1 MVRLSNKWVFRYSLG
16 LALVWLCSV
25 ALVWMQITNMRAA
38 VDAVE
43 EVGNKIEE
51 VHAAFSYKREQRIQ
65 KLDEISLNVQLIY
78 ALRIQLEATYVHS
91 FFAPDITQ
99 FLHVTDRYIDSV
111 KTILQIDTRLSDL
124 VAEVRRQRLQ
134 QTHADSILS
143 FALLGSYISEAT
155 LSNSTRLSPVFKDID
170 NLVLLSNDLEEAQR
184 VPLQK
189 LLAQSAVVLGQ
200 NAEVNHLVDQVST
213 HEVYAQQSWL
223 EEQYHHIVLQS
234 IVIVIVIA
242 VSGLCF
248 LGLLWL
254 LYWGNTLV
262 KSPQQSAENEVLHV
276 PTETLRERL
285 SSEAVQTEERQEQS
299 SRQSDTALLEQRTEI
314 DRNRSMSTTAVPQG
328 SEELPPIKIDLM
340 MDSLSGDEESVQ
352 MLLSVF
358 VQDHAD
364 EHSNFVAT
372 YRDDPETAQRIVH
385 SLKGVAAS
393 LGADDL
399 RKVAMEIESS
409 MKHGHEPTEQ
419 QLQQL
424 KECIDKTVAYAHRIL
439 NREIIISS

>member
-1 MVRLSNKWVFRYSLG
+1 MVRLSNKWVYRYSLG

-25 ALVWMQITNMRAA
+25 VFVWMQITNMRAA

-78 ALRIQLEATYVHS
+78 ALRVQLEATYVHS

-111 KTILQIDTRLSDL
+111 KTILQIDSRLSDL

-170 NLVLLSNDLEEAQR
+170 NLVLLSNELEEAQR

-200 NAEVNHLVDQVST
+200 NAEVNHLVNQVST

-234 IVIVIVIA
+234 IVIVIA

-276 PTETLRERL
+276 PTETLKERL
-285 SSEAVQTEERQEQS
+285 SSQAVQTEERPEQS

-314 DRNRSMSTTAVPQG
+314 DRNRSMSTTVVPQG

-372 YRDDPETAQRIVH
+372 YRDDPETARRIVH
-385 SLKGVAAS
+385 NLKGVAAS

>member
-25 ALVWMQITNMRAA
+25 AFVWMQITNMRAA

-111 KTILQIDTRLSDL
+111 KTILQIDSRLSDL

-200 NAEVNHLVDQVST
+200 NAEVNHLVNQIST

-234 IVIVIVIA
+234 IVIVIA

-262 KSPQQSAENEVLHV
+262 KLPQQSAENEVLHV
-276 PTETLRERL
+276 PTETLKERL
-285 SSEAVQTEERQEQS
+285 SSEAVQTEERPEQS

-393 LGADDL
+393 LGADAL

>member
-16 LALVWLCSV
+16 LALVWLGSV
-25 ALVWMQITNMRAA
+25 AFVWMQITNMRAA

-111 KTILQIDTRLSDL
+111 KTILQIDSRLSDL

-134 QTHADSILS
+134 QTHADSILT

-170 NLVLLSNDLEEAQR
+170 NLVLLSNELEEAQR

-200 NAEVNHLVDQVST
+200 NAEVNHLVNQVST

-234 IVIVIVIA
+234 IVIVIA

-276 PTETLRERL
+276 PTETLKERL
-285 SSEAVQTEERQEQS
+285 SSEAVQTEERPEQS

-393 LGADDL
+393 LGADAL

-424 KECIDKTVAYAHRIL
+424 KECIDKTVAYANRIL

>member
-1 MVRLSNKWVFRYSLG
+1 MVRLSNKWVYRYSLG

-25 ALVWMQITNMRAA
+25 VFVWMQITNMRAA

-78 ALRIQLEATYVHS
+78 ALRVQLEATYVHS

-111 KTILQIDTRLSDL
+111 KTILQIDSRLSDL

-170 NLVLLSNDLEEAQR
+170 NLVLLSNELEEAQR

-200 NAEVNHLVDQVST
+200 NAEVNHLVNQVST

-234 IVIVIVIA
+234 IVIVIA

-276 PTETLRERL
+276 PTETLKERL
-285 SSEAVQTEERQEQS
+285 SSEAVQTEERPEQS

-424 KECIDKTVAYAHRIL
+424 KECIDRTVAYANRIL

>member
-16 LALVWLCSV
+16 LALVWLCAV
-25 ALVWMQITNMRAA
+25 AFVWMQITNMRAA

-111 KTILQIDTRLSDL
+111 KTILQIDSRLSDL

-200 NAEVNHLVDQVST
+200 NAEVNHLVNQIST

-234 IVIVIVIA
+234 IVIVIA

-276 PTETLRERL
+276 PTETLKERL
-285 SSEAVQTEERQEQS
+285 SSEAVQTEERPEQS
-299 SRQSDTALLEQRTEI
+299 SRQNDTSLVEQRTEI

-328 SEELPPIKIDLM
+328 SEELPLIKIDLM

>member
-25 ALVWMQITNMRAA
+25 AFVWMQITNMRAA

-170 NLVLLSNDLEEAQR
+170 NLVLLSNELEEAQR

-200 NAEVNHLVDQVST
+200 NAEVNHLVNQVST

-234 IVIVIVIA
+234 IVIVIA

-276 PTETLRERL
+276 PTETLKERL
-285 SSEAVQTEERQEQS
+285 SSEAVQTEERPEQS

-393 LGADDL
+393 LGADAL

-424 KECIDKTVAYAHRIL
+424 KEGIDKTVAYAHRIL

>member
-25 ALVWMQITNMRAA
+25 VFVWMQITNMRAA

-111 KTILQIDTRLSDL
+111 KTILQIDSRLSDL

-200 NAEVNHLVDQVST
+200 NAEVNHLVNQVST

-223 EEQYHHIVLQS
+223 EEQYHRIVLQS
-234 IVIVIVIA
+234 IVIVIA

-254 LYWGNTLV
+254 LYWGDTLV

-276 PTETLRERL
+276 PTETLNERL
-285 SSEAVQTEERQEQS
+285 SSEAVQNEERPEQS
-299 SRQSDTALLEQRTEI
+299 SRQSDTALLEQGTEI

-424 KECIDKTVAYAHRIL
+424 KECIDRTVAYANRIL

>member
-1 MVRLSNKWVFRYSLG
+1 MVRLSNKWVYRYSLG

-25 ALVWMQITNMRAA
+25 VFVWMQITNMRAA

-78 ALRIQLEATYVHS
+78 ALRVQLEATYVHS

-111 KTILQIDTRLSDL
+111 KTILQIDSRLSDL

-170 NLVLLSNDLEEAQR
+170 NLVLLSNELEEAQR

-200 NAEVNHLVDQVST
+200 NAEVNHLVNQVST

-234 IVIVIVIA
+234 IVIVIA

-276 PTETLRERL
+276 PTETLKERL
-285 SSEAVQTEERQEQS
+285 SSEAVQTEERPEQS

>member
-25 ALVWMQITNMRAA
+25 AFVWMQITNMRAA

-200 NAEVNHLVDQVST
+200 NAEVNHLVNQVST

-234 IVIVIVIA
+234 IVIVIA

-276 PTETLRERL
+276 PTETLKERL
-285 SSEAVQTEERQEQS
+285 SSEAVQTEERPEQS

-314 DRNRSMSTTAVPQG
+314 DRNRSM
-328 SEELPPIKIDLM
+328 
-340 MDSLSGDEESVQ
+340 
-352 MLLSVF
+352 
-358 VQDHAD
+358 D

-393 LGADDL
+393 LGADAL

-424 KECIDKTVAYAHRIL
+424 KEGIDKTVAYAHRIL